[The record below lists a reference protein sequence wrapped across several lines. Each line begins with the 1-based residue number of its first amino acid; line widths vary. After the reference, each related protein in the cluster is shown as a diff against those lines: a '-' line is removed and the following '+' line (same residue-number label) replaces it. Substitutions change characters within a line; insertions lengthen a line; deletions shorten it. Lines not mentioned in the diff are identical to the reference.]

1 MILIFSEENDEIN
14 SAAREFHHFL
24 SMPLAEGVG
33 KIHGRDNSSF
43 RQMSLLILL
52 IFYYE
57 I

>member
-1 MILIFSEENDEIN
+1 MILIVSEENDVIN
-14 SAAREFHHFL
+14 SAARDFHHFL